1 MNALVRKIIKTWK
14 APRIRNHVI
23 LSLLIMS
30 LLVIT
35 WIIVYFQ
42 GGTTNVFVHF
52 MYLPIIFSSFF
63 WGPLI
68 GIITAILGGVIIGP
82 CMPLNV
88 EQQIYQPISSMLLR
102 TTFFSIVA
110 LFVGYI
116 SNLLKT
122 YIHFAHHTYEQLA
135 MTYAN
140 TLRNYARMVSVR
152 DKHIADHCERVAY
165 NSRLVGIE
173 YGLNEHQS
181 EALYWAGLLHDVGKI
196 GVAEEILLKP
206 EKLTL
211 DEYAEIKQ
219 HTILGYELINSLST
233 DLKAVSEGIRSH
245 HEKWNGEGYP
255 DGLKG
260 KDIPLFGRI
269 ISIVDVFEAL
279 TSTRP
284 YKNSWSKQEAI
295 EYIKKEKG
303 KSFDP
308 ELVDIF
314 EKLYYKDKLWISNEP
329 VKLNNKLIPLTF
341 HLHYKSKLLIH

>member
-1 MNALVRKIIKTWK
+1 MNSLVLKIVRTWK
-14 APRIRNHVI
+14 SPSKKHHI
-23 LSLLIMS
+23 LFSFIIIS
-30 LLVIT
+30 LLVLT
-35 WIIVYFQ
+35 WLIVYFY
-42 GGTTNVFVHF
+42 GGKTNAYVHF

-63 WGPLI
+63 WGPIVGVL
-68 GIITAILGGVIIGP
+68 TAIIGGIIIGP

-88 EQQIYQPISSMLLR
+88 EHPINNTFLSMLLR
-102 TTFFSIVA
+102 TTFFIVIA

-116 SNLLKT
+116 SSLLKT
-122 YIHFAHHTYEQLA
+122 YIHFAHHTYEQLS

-181 EALYWAGLLHDVGKI
+181 EALYWAGLLHDVGKL
-196 GVAEEILLKP
+196 GVAEDILLKP

-219 HTILGYELINSLST
+219 HTILGYEIINSLST
-233 DLKAVSEGIRSH
+233 DLKEVSEGIRSH

-255 DGLKG
+255 DGLRG
-260 KDIPLFGRI
+260 KEIPLFGRI

-314 EKLYYKDKLWISNEP
+314 EKLYKKGKLWISNEP
-329 VKLNNKLIPLTF
+329 VNLNKKLIPITF
-341 HLHYKSKLLIH
+341 HIQNKRFIY